1 MVDAARVSLC
11 GHLLGGGWQ
20 YVASQVAL
28 CRPALVLA
36 FQRRP
41 HCAIFLGVIEG
52 DIVMPIS
59 GKNSARLLV
68 TGVLAAVLPFTLAS
82 PVVHAHTAP
91 GNDTGAAEVVDE
103 PQDIA
108 HDEATDDDVEVMTMK
123 ASPEVWASLP
133 RGGRGIM
140 DERALINAVED
151 YWTPERIAN
160 ATERTVPESALA
172 QAAEETAAF
181 DGRDLS
187 EVADVS
193 ATRSRMITHPA
204 NPSVETE
211 ALWPMPKEK
220 WATGK
225 LFITDKDG
233 NDAHCTASVVNSSS
247 KRVIVT
253 ASHCIYDSVTKSYFR
268 NITFMGGFKRIPRRN
283 LTFVV
288 DKYATTPEWRR
299 HGKTAKGYWYD
310 YSFASTHNNRKGHK
324 VVDVLGAHGFGV
336 GLSARNTHE
345 VVLPA
350 YPSNLQGGRV
360 QRQCGET
367 KTTGAWLDDGPGT
380 KKYPIVR
387 LYDCDFG
394 KGASGGPWLYAFR
407 EDTGHGYVVG
417 VTSNVDV
424 ETGKHVSSALF
435 RKDAIRHFNRVNK

>member
-1 MVDAARVSLC
+1 
-11 GHLLGGGWQ
+11 
-20 YVASQVAL
+20 
-28 CRPALVLA
+28 
-36 FQRRP
+36 
-41 HCAIFLGVIEG
+41 
-52 DIVMPIS
+52 MPIF
-59 GKNSARLLV
+59 GKSSARLLV
-68 TGVLAAVLPFTLAS
+68 TGALAAVLPFTLAS

-91 GNDTGAAEVVDE
+91 GDVGAAEVANP
-103 PQDIA
+103 PQDIV
-108 HDEATDDDVEVMTMK
+108 DEEGTDEDVEVMTMQ

-140 DERALINAVED
+140 DDRALINAVED

-160 ATERTVPESALA
+160 ATERKVPESALA

-187 EVADVS
+187 DVADVS
-193 ATRSRMITHPA
+193 ATGSRMITFPTD
-204 NPSVETE
+204 PSVETE
-211 ALWPMPKEK
+211 AWRPMPKEK

-225 LFITDKDG
+225 LFITDKYG

-310 YSFASTHNNRKGHK
+310 YSFASTHPNRKGHN
-324 VVDVLGAHGFGV
+324 VVEVLGAHGFGV
-336 GLSARNTHE
+336 GLSARNMHK

-350 YPSNLQGGRV
+350 YPGNLQGGRV

-367 KTTGAWLDDGPGT
+367 ETTSVLLHDGPGT
-380 KKYPIVR
+380 KRYPVVR

-394 KGASGGPWLYAFR
+394 KGASGGPWLYGYLKT
-407 EDTGHGYVVG
+407 TGHGYVVG
-417 VTSNVDV
+417 VTSNVDI
-424 ETGKHVSSALF
+424 ETGKYVSSALF